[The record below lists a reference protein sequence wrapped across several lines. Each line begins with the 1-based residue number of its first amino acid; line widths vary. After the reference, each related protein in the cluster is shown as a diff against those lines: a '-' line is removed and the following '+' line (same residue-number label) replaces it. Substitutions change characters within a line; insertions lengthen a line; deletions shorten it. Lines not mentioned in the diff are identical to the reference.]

1 MIGHDAEM
9 ILGVLVG
16 TDSEALRLRNGDLD
30 ALAGLMERYQHRLYR
45 YLLRIVCDPG
55 MAEDLFQQTWL
66 RVMQRIHKYDPQRN
80 FEGWLFSVAHNIA
93 IDYIRR
99 RRPQSLNEP
108 TASGETQPDLA
119 RSTDTGALDQLLSQ
133 ERADWV
139 LDLVASLPLPFREI
153 ITLRFEEEMK
163 LEEIATT
170 LALPIGTVKT
180 RLHRAMK
187 ALRQSFGESLKTG
200 KAL

>member
-1 MIGHDAEM
+1 MIGHNAEM
-9 ILGVLVG
+9 ILGALVG

-55 MAEDLFQQTWL
+55 TAEDLFQQTWL
-66 RVMQRIHKYDPQRN
+66 RVMQRIQKYDPQRN

-93 IDYIRR
+93 IDYVRR

-108 TASGETQPDLA
+108 TASGETQSDLA
-119 RSTDTGALDQLLSQ
+119 RSADTGALDQLLSQ
-133 ERADWV
+133 EREDWV

-153 ITLRFEEEMK
+153 ITLRF
-163 LEEIATT
+163 
-170 LALPIGTVKT
+170 
-180 RLHRAMK
+180 
-187 ALRQSFGESLKTG
+187 
-200 KAL
+200 

>member
-1 MIGHDAEM
+1 MIGHNAEM
-9 ILGVLVG
+9 ILGALVG

-55 MAEDLFQQTWL
+55 TAEDLFQQTWL
-66 RVMQRIHKYDPQRN
+66 RVMQRIQKYDPQRN

-93 IDYIRR
+93 IDYVRR

-108 TASGETQPDLA
+108 TASGETQSDLA
-119 RSTDTGALDQLLSQ
+119 RSADTGALDQLLSQ
-133 ERADWV
+133 EREDWV

-187 ALRQSFGESLKTG
+187 ALRQLFTESLKTG